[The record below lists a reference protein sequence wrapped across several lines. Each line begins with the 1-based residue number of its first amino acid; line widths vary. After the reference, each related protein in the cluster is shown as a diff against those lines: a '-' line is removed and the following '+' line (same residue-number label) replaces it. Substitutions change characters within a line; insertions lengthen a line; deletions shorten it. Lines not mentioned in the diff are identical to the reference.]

1 MGVRR
6 SRGLVLVAYLEIT
19 FKWSQKDL
27 LARHTASFGSAHT
40 CGAVGDSASKVRFL
54 EIILPNMQPCES
66 KRVLSNEA
74 KATDFPQTL
83 CKRH

>member
-27 LARHTASFGSAHT
+27 LARRTASCGRAGSS
-40 CGAVGDSASKVRFL
+40 GAIGDSGWEVPFASVDY
-54 EIILPNMQPCES
+54 
-66 KRVLSNEA
+66 
-74 KATDFPQTL
+74 T
-83 CKRH
+83 